1 MTGMRRQDFS
11 MSSSP
16 SSSSSWGG
24 LDDGE
29 DGAAR
34 KNSLSWTRLSV
45 NSPSDGAKLSTSM
58 VACLGGGGH
67 DMMAIS
73 KEVVGLGVVT

>member
-1 MTGMRRQDFS
+1 MRMQDFS

-24 LDDGE
+24 LDDGD

-34 KNSLSWTRLSV
+34 KKSLSWTRLRV
-45 NSPSDGAKLSTSM
+45 NSDGAKLSTSM
-58 VACLGGGGH
+58 VVARLGGGGH
-67 DMMAIS
+67 AMMAIS

>member
-1 MTGMRRQDFS
+1 MRMQDFS
-11 MSSSP
+11 MYSSP

-24 LDDGE
+24 LDDGD

-34 KNSLSWTRLSV
+34 KKSLSWTRLRV
-45 NSPSDGAKLSTSM
+45 NSDGAKLSTSM
-58 VACLGGGGH
+58 VARLGGGGH
-67 DMMAIS
+67 AMMAIS